1 MLEPPPLPDAVQQAL
16 RALST
21 DVQELNSTFVTELAA
36 LPTPLEFMRYVA
48 RNRPFVVRGGA
59 QDWPA
64 RTKWTMAYLCERL
77 RDQLVTVA
85 VTPNGYADAVVDDTY
100 FVEPYQTR
108 LPFREIVDLFEQ
120 RSRRSDQSTPGP
132 ASAHLQ
138 DYHYYVQSQNGNL
151 AGDFQVL
158 EADVLADIPFA
169 TAALETRPD
178 AVNFWMGQAS
188 SVTSLHKDPYENIY
202 VVLAGTKT
210 FTLLAF
216 SLTCLELRPRADGST
231 VPWVAVDPLDRTSA
245 ARARYPLFYNEA
257 RALHVT
263 VASGDLFYL
272 PALWYHHVQQ
282 SDDDAGRVIAV
293 NYWYDLDYT
302 MPLYPYFRLTQNL
315 RAAVPESELDC
326 EADPGPVP
334 PRADR

>member
-1 MLEPPPLPDAVQQAL
+1 MLEPPPPADAVQQAL

-21 DVQELNSTFVTELAA
+21 DVQELNSTFVTELTA

-64 RTKWTMAYLCERL
+64 RTKWTTAYLCERL
-77 RDQLVTVA
+77 RDRLVTVA

-120 RSRRSDQSTPGP
+120 RSRRSDQSTLDP

-151 AGDFQVL
+151 AGDFRVL
-158 EADVLADIPFA
+158 EADVPADIPFA
-169 TAALETRPD
+169 TAALEARPD

-210 FTLLAF
+210 FTL
-216 SLTCLELRPRADGST
+216 T

-257 RALHVT
+257 RPLHVT

-315 RAAVPESELDC
+315 RAAVPEPELVY